1 MLPAPRSPDGRTI
14 REDHRSPPSPGRH
27 EHHAGYQWA
36 REHAK
41 CALYDID
48 QISLGESLPE
58 TCPYTFDQILD
69 EDWWPV
75 WSDPLAE
82 RSSGEAPGSSR
93 PAGA

>member
-1 MLPAPRSPDGRTI
+1 VHGARSALHTFVTPCLRPKLEPELP
-14 REDHRSPPSPGRH
+14 EFYH
-27 EHHAGYQWA
+27 WA

-58 TCPYTFDQILD
+58 TRPSTFDQILD

-75 WSDPLAE
+75 WADK
-82 RSSGEAPGSSR
+82 
-93 PAGA
+93 PALRDQP